1 MKKLFSTILLLGLLL
16 SKSAY
21 ANQNIENM
29 LENCADDR
37 YVNKTKL
44 NKFTSMLYLTYPKYQ
59 ELEKKH
65 KSLKEKKQLVE
76 KNVKDQLGPE
86 LQKWL
91 DNNPEPNM
99 GIGGE
104 IDLEKFKIKENEW
117 LTDRNNAYLVIF
129 NRIDGGV
136 TERLEEAEGQM
147 TTIIRSQA
155 SKFITSKD
163 FDLKSKA
170 KSVDG
175 YFNHYIICEKQYQ
188 ETPISF
194 KLKWSD

>member
-44 NKFTSMLYLTYPKYQ
+44 NKFTPMLYLAYPKYQ

-65 KSLKEKKQLVE
+65 KSLKEKKQLVK

-104 IDLEKFKIKENEW
+104 MDFEKFKIKEIKW
-117 LTDRNNAYLVIF
+117 LIDKNNAYIAIL
-129 NRIDGGV
+129 NRSDGGV
-136 TERLEEAEGQM
+136 TERLEEVEGQM
-147 TTIIRSQA
+147 TTLIRSQA

-175 YFNHYIICEKQYQ
+175 YLNHYTICEKQNQ
-188 ETPISF
+188 ETPSSF
-194 KLKWSD
+194 KLKWSN